1 MNQQSTKPEPIAR
14 RSTRVIQSKIGRYI
28 RGEISADLIHK
39 SNVQVVCTT
48 NDTNATIPV
57 LNNCATNRNR
67 KQLANVVTA
76 VNAIAAAAPLATENA
91 KTKGRPP
98 FRQTANAKNTSF
110 VSAVSDL
117 KRMKLDESKSST
129 SAKSPAKLSNDLC
142 LCLAEPDV
150 QSMCLC
156 ENETMKKF
164 VPEPGAY
171 LLAIKRKLSHIRH
184 RNTDREML
192 SQVLSHYD
200 STSEDNENFEIWQ
213 CNWHKVQ

>member
-48 NDTNATIPV
+48 NDTNVTIPV
-57 LNNCATNRNR
+57 LNNCAINRQR
-67 KQLANVVTA
+67 KQLANLVTA
-76 VNAIAAAAPLATENA
+76 VNAVAPAATSGTVVIENA

-98 FRQTANAKNTSF
+98 FRQTVNAKNTSF

-117 KRMKLDESKSST
+117 KRMKLDESKSSP
-129 SAKSPAKLSNDLC
+129 SVQSPAKVSNDLC

-184 RNTDREML
+184 KNTDTDML

-200 STSEDNENFEIWQ
+200 SASEDNENFEIWQ
-213 CNWHKVQ
+213 CN